1 MAILSPSAAAV
12 LCPFT
17 LGYMAAAGWIYWYR
31 RKRVLGGLVE
41 FSSQY
46 AWIQKQLLE
55 EILWFIFFFPEFWCF
70 WLEFVRF
77 CFALLLF
84 VCLFFQ
90 FFETGFLCVALAVLE
105 FTL

>member
-1 MAILSPSAAAV
+1 MSHPRLSGRLHVGTELV
-12 LCPFT
+12 LPKSFHF
-17 LGYMAAAGWIYWYR
+17 L
-31 RKRVLGGLVE
+31 
-41 FSSQY
+41 
-46 AWIQKQLLE
+46 
-55 EILWFIFFFPEFWCF
+55 LWFIFFFPEFWCF